1 MQSQLRHRQFII
13 QSVETADRTLWSKWT
28 KLDQSQMQKRK
39 LKNGRVKIANVQGAT
54 ISNDKFTNSFQIVLS
69 CFPLVL
75 HRLDILVL

>member
-1 MQSQLRHRQFII
+1 
-13 QSVETADRTLWSKWT
+13 
-28 KLDQSQMQKRK
+28 MQKRK

-54 ISNDKFTNSFQIVLS
+54 ISNDIFTNSFEIVLS